1 MLLSVL
7 LRTVSEI
14 CPVYSPFFGSMGI
27 TAAIVFTV
35 FGGAYGTAKSSVG
48 ISSVGVMKPEFIMKS
63 VTPVIFAGII
73 GLYGLII
80 CIMLF
85 MNITGDEYTLHRAFL
100 DLGSGLTC
108 GLCGLAAGMSI
119 GISGDCGVRGAAQQ
133 PKLFVGM
140 LICQIFSEALAL
152 YGFIV
157 ALIMAS
163 GNADDSCEYK
173 LVTSTNSVV
182 STSSS
187 A

>member
-1 MLLSVL
+1 MLLSVM
-7 LRTVSEI
+7 LRVITEL

-85 MNITGDEYTLHRAFL
+85 INISKDDYSLNRSFL

-108 GLCGLAAGMSI
+108 GLCGLASGMSI

-163 GNADDSCEYK
+163 SGSNACEQ
-173 LVTSTNSVV
+173 TIAD
-182 STSSS
+182 SSS

>member
-7 LRTVSEI
+7 LRTISEI

-85 MNITGDEYTLHRAFL
+85 MNISSETYTLHKAFL

-108 GLCGLAAGMSI
+108 GLCGLASGMAI

-163 GNADDSCEYK
+163 SGSEECTFDVPTAVD
-173 LVTSTNSVV
+173 VA
-182 STSSS
+182 STS

>member
-1 MLLSVL
+1 MLMSIL
-7 LRTVSEI
+7 LRSVTEL

-27 TAAIVFTV
+27 TASIVFTV

-63 VTPVIFAGII
+63 VIPVIFAGII
-73 GLYGLII
+73 GLYGLIV
-80 CIMLF
+80 CILLF
-85 MNITGDEYTLHRAFL
+85 INVTKSEYSLNRAFL

-108 GLCGLAAGMSI
+108 GLCGLASGMAI

-163 GNADDSCEYK
+163 TGDNSC
-173 LVTSTNSVV
+173 VATASS
-182 STSSS
+182 SSS